1 MGRKTLLE
9 RKSWGLS
16 SDSAYP
22 PGDFR
27 GSQPPLTGPPHLTHT
42 HIQPS
47 ATPAPPHPRQAPQP
61 YDSAPS
67 PEVALWV
74 AALEPRWGGRCW
86 EGGRSR
92 WGGAVGG
99 RYLQIPGGLS
109 GAPNSDSLRP
119 VFKAD
124 QLSSTSVALTCK
136 GLINMHLIQVLFFF
150 QVPSPVLQALTPGHT
165 GTCFSYCV
173 PPLPLPVPP
182 QLLQPPRR
190 AYSLTTPSEDKFP
203 GRYERFHVISPPD
216 FEQTA

>member
-1 MGRKTLLE
+1 MGH
-9 RKSWGLS
+9 SPLS
-16 SDSAYP
+16 LALPTSLTPTYSHL
-22 PGDFR
+22 
-27 GSQPPLTGPPHLTHT
+27 PPLPP
-42 HIQPS
+42 P
-47 ATPAPPHPRQAPQP
+47 TPGRHHSLMTQRPVLRLLCGWPLRN
-61 YDSAPS
+61 
-67 PEVALWV
+67 L
-74 AALEPRWGGRCW
+74 GG
-86 EGGRSR
+86 EGGAGKAAGAG
-92 WGGAVGG
+92 GGAVGG